1 MSLLGAVAIV
11 VALTVQIAEQ
21 IETNSF
27 VPENYFAYFSIQTS
41 IINMIA
47 LLISGLSGFSTTR
60 DSRNWSALRAH
71 LVAYAVITAAVY
83 NVLLR
88 ERVADL
94 AEVSLVQWPNEVTH
108 VWIPVYLV
116 LDWILNPHRSKLSA
130 TSLSVGLALPLIWV
144 AGTLVR
150 GEITG
155 WYPYYF
161 MDPSSDAGLVVQ
173 SAYIGVIGLVII
185 VTLAAAGLVNRIH
198 DSLLPTKGLRS

>member
-1 MSLLGAVAIV
+1 MI
-11 VALTVQIAEQ
+11 ALTVQIAEQ
-21 IETNSF
+21 IETNTF

-41 IINMIA
+41 IINMIV
-47 LLISGLSGFSTTR
+47 LLICGLSGFSTIK

-71 LVAYAVITAAVY
+71 LVAYSVITAAVY

-88 ERVADL
+88 DRVADL
-94 AEVSLVQWPNEVTH
+94 TDVALVQWPNEVTH

-130 TSLSVGLALPLIWV
+130 PSLSAGLVLPLVWV
-144 AGTLVR
+144 AVTLAR

-161 MDPSSDAGLVVQ
+161 MDPNSATSLVVQ
-173 SAYIGVIGLVII
+173 GAYIGVIGLVII
-185 VTLAAAGLVNRIH
+185 VTLAAAGLVNKIH
-198 DSLLPTKGLRS
+198 DQLLPTKGLRS